1 MIDGRCLYDA
11 DRAAARPKCD
21 KQSGTTDKG
30 SDRFG
35 RGQVTNGRQRPR
47 SSPRPIGVPRAAR
60 KKPAPLL
67 AAFIIVAA
75 MVIATPLAA
84 QAPDRAPSERQRV
97 IVLSDIEADPDDT
110 QSFVR
115 LLLYAN
121 QIDLE
126 GLVVT
131 TSVHMK
137 TSTHPDSIR
146 RVIKAYAKVQPNLA
160 KHEAGFPM
168 ADRLTALVSE
178 GQPGYGM
185 AAVGTGKETAGSR
198 LIIQALERDDPRPL
212 WISAWGGVNTLAQAL
227 LTIRQ
232 TRPPQE
238 AERLIAKLRVYTIS
252 DQDDGGAWIRR
263 TFPKLFYV
271 VSPGGYGAGTWTG
284 IHTSI
289 DGGDN
294 STISN
299 SWLRENIQQGH
310 GPLGAVYPDVA
321 YGMEGDTP
329 AFLSLIPNGL
339 SAPEHPDWGGW
350 GGRYELYT
358 PALSTTDPS
367 GFTGGVPIEPETR
380 PIWTNAVDAFT
391 PWVARDLGRANTP
404 AERSIKDFRAGIWRW
419 RDDIQNDFA
428 ARMDWTTKPFAEANH
443 PPEVRLAHAD
453 HLTVRS
459 GQRFVLSAVDSTD
472 PDGDSLSFQW
482 LHYQEI
488 GHWQAPIPN
497 GIAANIHTVDFT
509 APAVTAPRDAHFIV
523 RVTDKGSPPLTRY
536 KRVIVTIIP

>member
-1 MIDGRCLYDA
+1 MSGAADLYAPRQPIHDDVRA
-11 DRAAARPKCD
+11 RVRGQAMWNGQGDKRRRKLTRLLAITATLATFAWAAAAKTP
-21 KQSGTTDKG
+21 G
-30 SDRFG
+30 
-35 RGQVTNGRQRPR
+35 
-47 SSPRPIGVPRAAR
+47 
-60 KKPAPLL
+60 PAP
-67 AAFIIVAA
+67 
-75 MVIATPLAA
+75 T
-84 QAPDRAPSERQRV
+84 ERQRM

-126 GLVVT
+126 GLVAT
-131 TSVHMK
+131 TSIHMK
-137 TSTHPDSIR
+137 ASTHPESIR
-146 RVIKAYAKVQPNLA
+146 RVIQAYAKVQPNLA
-160 KHEAGFPM
+160 RHEAGFPTP
-168 ADRLTALVSE
+168 DRLAALVSE

-185 AAVGTGKETAGSR
+185 AAVGTGKDTAGSR
-198 LIIQALERDDPRPL
+198 LIVQALERDDPRPL
-212 WISAWGGVNTLAQAL
+212 WISVWGGVNTLAQAL
-227 LTIRQ
+227 HTIRE
-232 TRPPQE
+232 TRSPE
-238 AERLIAKLRVYTIS
+238 AARRLIGKLRVYTIS

-263 TFPKLFYV
+263 TFPELFYI

-284 IHTSI
+284 IHTPVE
-289 DGGDN
+289 GAEN
-294 STISN
+294 RTISN

-358 PALSTTDPS
+358 PALAMTDPS

-380 PIWTNAVDAFT
+380 PIWTNAIDTFT
-391 PWVARDLGRANTP
+391 PWAARDLGRAHTP
-404 AERSIKDFRAGIWRW
+404 TERSIKDFRAGIWRW

-428 ARMDWTTKPFAEANH
+428 ARMDWTTRPFAEANH
-443 PPEVRLAHAD
+443 PPEARLAHAD

-459 GQRFVLSAVDSTD
+459 GQRFVLSAVASTD

-488 GHWQAPIPN
+488 GHWQPAIPN

-509 APAVTAPRDAHFIV
+509 APTVTAPREAHFIV
-523 RVTDKGSPPLTRY
+523 RVTDKGAPPITRY
-536 KRVIVTIIP
+536 KRVIVTVVP